1 MKILLV
7 DDADVF
13 QQSVANLLRTRGH
26 EVIEAENGLTGLKLA
41 RTHLPDVIVSDIV
54 MSQVDGYVMTALLRQ
69 HPTTA
74 DIPLLLITGE
84 ADLKGIRK
92 GMTLGADD
100 YIAKPFKMD
109 ELVAALELRVHRRSR
124 STPSSTH
131 HGRLPPPLRRPPPRN
146 SARLPKL
153 SPPPACAKA
162 SPPTPEL
169 SWRRKPGSAPRP
181 AIARATSN

>member
-54 MSQVDGYVMTALLRQ
+54 MSQLDGYVMTALLRQ

-74 DIPLLLITGE
+74 DIPLVLITGE
-84 ADLKGIRK
+84 ADLKGMRK

-124 STPSSTH
+124 SDAHRRGTQRACRSSLH
-131 HGRLPPPLRRPPPRN
+131 RRP
-146 SARLPKL
+146 
-153 SPPPACAKA
+153 
-162 SPPTPEL
+162 
-169 SWRRKPGSAPRP
+169 APRP
-181 AIARATSN
+181 HHRRRSCRGGASPAVRRGRQSRARPPTENHARLRRHR